1 MEKICMTEEVPER
14 ESRAFDTM
22 KGTTI
27 FITQKDGGF
36 YAYQNV
42 CPHLQTELEYLENQF
57 LDQDREY
64 IQCSTHGALFS
75 VETGEC
81 ISGPCLGDFLE
92 KVNLEVHSDGGIYIV
107 D

>member
-1 MEKICMTEEVPER
+1 MTEEVPER

-27 FITQKDGGF
+27 FITQKDGSF

-57 LDQDREY
+57 LDQDRE
-64 IQCSTHGALFS
+64 
-75 VETGEC
+75 
-81 ISGPCLGDFLE
+81 
-92 KVNLEVHSDGGIYIV
+92 
-107 D
+107 

>member
-1 MEKICMTEEVPER
+1 MEKICMTEEVLER
-14 ESRAFDTM
+14 ESRAFDTL

-27 FITQKDGGF
+27 FVTQKDGCF
-36 YAYQNV
+36 YSYQNI

-92 KVNLEVHSDGGIYIV
+92 KVNSEVHSDGGIYII

>member
-1 MEKICMTEEVPER
+1 MEKICMTEEVLER
-14 ESRAFDTM
+14 ESRAFDTL

-27 FITQKDGGF
+27 FITQRDGCF

-75 VETGEC
+75 VARCLVIAHMSRTWH
-81 ISGPCLGDFLE
+81 SGFAPGSNVRFSG
-92 KVNLEVHSDGGIYIV
+92 H
-107 D
+107 